1 MEVSL
6 VRPGKSDTLR
16 TGCGRKAGAAEVTM
30 SKKTTTRA
38 DLLEAVYASCARL
51 TRNEAKDIV
60 EMAIEEVCTA
70 LAQGETV
77 KLRGFGTFSVRAKTA
92 RVGRNPRTGKP
103 YPIDARRVM
112 TFRPSPRLI
121 AELNHAPSPEGG
133 PGRLP
138 VHGPV

>member
-1 MEVSL
+1 
-6 VRPGKSDTLR
+6 
-16 TGCGRKAGAAEVTM
+16 M
-30 SKKTTTRA
+30 SKNTTTRA
-38 DLLEAVYASCARL
+38 ELLEAVYAACNRL
-51 TRNEAKDIV
+51 TRDEAKDIV
-60 EMAIEEVCTA
+60 EMTLEEIRTV

-121 AELNHAPSPEGG
+121 AVLNRAPLPDGG
-133 PGRLP
+133 SRRLP
-138 VHGPV
+138 EADCA